1 MKKITPLLNSV
12 LLGSTLLSSIRLNSE
27 RLNFERVKKASSR
40 LASKPIQS
48 IQSTQS
54 LQPILGTTVAAFV
67 AVTMFALTPFEAK
80 ADDFSNWIDGVQV
93 EARANGIDEVYI
105 AALDDLTP
113 NETVRRLAAR
123 QPEYIKPIWEYLDH
137 MITPNRLKVGNEK
150 LEAYSDILA
159 ELEAEYG
166 VPRQVLV
173 TIWGMETNYGTI
185 KGSFPVLEALASLGY
200 EGRRAKFG
208 RQQLLAALE
217 ILQAGDVELKDFK
230 GSWAGAMGHTQFI
243 PTTYLAYA
251 VDATNDGKRDIWNN
265 PHDAL
270 GSTASYLKVSGWKTG
285 LPWGVQ
291 VKLPTGFDYSW
302 ANLKVKKQA
311 NTWMAL
317 GVEAQTGS
325 IDPDWGKTALY
336 LPAGHRGPAFLV
348 TKNFFAILRYNTA
361 PAYGLSVGELSDR
374 LAGKSDSNYNWPIEA
389 RPLLPKEIKEM
400 QAILVKAGYEIG
412 AVDGVPGPLTREA
425 VLQFQKQNGILA
437 DGYATP
443 GFLQELRK
451 TVRK

>member
-1 MKKITPLLNSV
+1 MNKMTLSFKDTPEKISRHSIWIHSV
-12 LLGSTLLSSIRLNSE
+12 LILIAATLFMSS
-27 RLNFERVKKASSR
+27 
-40 LASKPIQS
+40 
-48 IQSTQS
+48 
-54 LQPILGTTVAAFV
+54 AFD
-67 AVTMFALTPFEAK
+67 AK
-80 ADDFSNWIDGVQV
+80 ADPFTTWIDGVKV
-93 EARANGIDEVYI
+93 EARANGIDEVYLQ
-105 AALDDLTP
+105 ALDGLRP

-150 LEAYSDILA
+150 LEDYRDILA
-159 ELEAEYG
+159 GLEDEFG
-166 VPRQVLV
+166 VPRHVLV
-173 TIWGMETNYGTI
+173 AIWGMETNYGTI

-217 ILQAGDVELKDFK
+217 ILQAGDVELIDFK

-251 VDATNDGKRDIWNN
+251 VDATDDNKRDIWNN

-270 GSTASYLKVSGWKTG
+270 ASTASYLKVSGWKTG
-285 LPWGVQ
+285 LPWGIP
-291 VKLPTGFDYSW
+291 VKLPKGFDYSW
-302 ANLKVKKQA
+302 ANLKVKKLA
-311 NTWMAL
+311 STWMSL
-317 GVEAQTGS
+317 SVEADVGS
-325 IDPDWGKTALY
+325 IDPSWGKTALY

-348 TKNFFAILRYNTA
+348 TQNFFAILRYNTA

-374 LAGKSDSNYNWPIEA
+374 LAGKPDRGYNWPMKA
-389 RPLLPKEIKEM
+389 RPLLPEEIKEL
-400 QAILVKAGYEIG
+400 QAILVEAGYKIG
-412 AVDGVPGPLTREA
+412 GVDGVPGPLTRDA
-425 VLQFQKQNGILA
+425 VLRFQQENGMLA

-451 TVRK
+451 IVRKP